1 MTDEI
6 LSLLPRTQLNVLR
19 DQAWRFHVFMTRK
32 KKGEGGLLGTA
43 YSAILVPKQ
52 VRRTSVS
59 EAFDCS
65 WEDLPT
71 TFYGFIHNE
80 GSQRYSYNA
89 RKLKKMRIAKAV
101 WFLDIASTSALDD
114 FRHVATRY
122 SSNEDLLQ
130 PP

>member
-1 MTDEI
+1 
-6 LSLLPRTQLNVLR
+6 
-19 DQAWRFHVFMTRK
+19 MTRK
-32 KKGEGGLLGTA
+32 KRGGLLGTA

-52 VRRTSVS
+52 VRCTSVS
-59 EAFDCS
+59 EVFDCS
-65 WEDLPT
+65 WEDLPVAWT
-71 TFYGFIHNE
+71 TFYGFTHNDS
-80 GSQRYSYNA
+80 SQRYSYNA

-122 SSNEDLLQ
+122 SSTEDLLQ